1 MEQLPSTAIAA
12 MAAMRRRVP
21 AQRPPFEC
29 IALLLQGGGAL
40 GSYQAGVYAALAEAE
55 LQPDWVAGISIGAI
69 NGALIAGN
77 APERRVEQLR
87 TFWEHVTAAPFGLDA
102 WLAPRSETSD
112 TMRGWMNQTNA
123 ALSLVGGAPGFFTP
137 RLMAPWFVQPGGAG
151 ATSYYETAKLHSTLE
166 RLVDFDRINS
176 GSVRFTVGAVNV
188 RSGNLVCFD
197 TATHRIGPEH
207 VMASG
212 ALPPGFPAVEI
223 EGEHYWDGGLVSNTP
238 LEWVVENVPRQ
249 DTLAFQV
256 DLWSARG
263 DFPRHMAEVETRQ
276 KEVIYSSRTRASTS
290 SFKRMQRMRHA
301 AAKLSADMPEHIRN
315 SPEMEVLQPMIEHKA
330 YNIIQLIYRA
340 KTYEGPSKDYEFS
353 RRSMEEHWRA
363 GYHDALRTLRHPE
376 VLTRSKTPDGV
387 FTFDLHTDGRE

>member
-1 MEQLPSTAIAA
+1 MKQLSPSAIVA
-12 MAAMRRRVP
+12 MATKQRRVP
-21 AQRPPFEC
+21 ARPPFEC

-77 APERRVEQLR
+77 APERRIDQLR
-87 TFWEHVTAAPFGLDA
+87 KFWEQITAAPHGLDG
-102 WLAPRSETSD
+102 WLARLPAGSD
-112 TMRGWMNQTNA
+112 VMRGWMNQSSA
-123 ALSLVGGAPGFFTP
+123 AMALFGGAPGFFTP
-137 RLMAPWFVQPGGAG
+137 RLMAPWSVPAGGTG
-151 ATSYYETAKLHSTLE
+151 AISYYETAQLRSTLE

-197 TATHRIGPEH
+197 TDTHRIGPEH

-212 ALPPGFPAVEI
+212 ALPPGFPPVEI

-263 DFPRHMAEVETRQ
+263 DFPRDMAEVETRR
-276 KEVIYSSRTRASTS
+276 KEIIYSSRTRASTS
-290 SFKRMQRMRHA
+290 SFKRMQRMRSA
-301 AAKLSADMPEHIRN
+301 AAKLGADMPEHVRN
-315 SPEMEVLQPMIEHKA
+315 SPEMEVLRPMLEHKA

-340 KTYEGPSKDYEFS
+340 KTYEGHSKDYEFS

-363 GYHDALRTLRHPE
+363 GYHDAVRTLRHPE
-376 VLTRSKTPDGV
+376 VVTRSKTPDGV
-387 FTFDLHTDGRE
+387 FTFDLHIDGRE

>member
-1 MEQLPSTAIAA
+1 MKQLPRAAIAA
-12 MAAMRRRVP
+12 MAAKRRRVS
-21 AQRPPFEC
+21 ARPPFDC

-40 GSYQAGVYAALAEAE
+40 GSYQAGVYEALAQAD
-55 LQPDWVAGISIGAI
+55 LRPDWVSGISIGAI

-87 TFWEHVTAAPFGLDA
+87 KFWQQITAAPHGLDA
-102 WLAPRSETSD
+102 WLAPLSAASD
-112 TMRGWMNQTNA
+112 VTRGWANQANA
-123 ALSLVGGAPGFFTP
+123 ARALVCGAPGFFAP
-137 RLMAPWFVQPGGAG
+137 RLMAPWFVPNGSAG
-151 ATSYYETAKLHSTLE
+151 ATSYYDTANLRSTLE
-166 RLVDFDRINS
+166 TLIDFDRINS

-197 TATHRIGPEH
+197 TETHQIGPEH

-212 ALPPGFPAVEI
+212 ALPPGFPPVEI

-238 LEWVVENVPRQ
+238 LEWVVDNVPRQ

-263 DFPRHMAEVETRQ
+263 DFPRDMAEVETRR
-276 KEVIYSSRTRASTS
+276 KEIIYSSRTRASTS
-290 SFKRMQRMRHA
+290 GFKRMQRMRYA
-301 AAKLSADMPEHIRN
+301 AAKLSADMPEHVRK

-340 KTYEGPSKDYEFS
+340 KTYEGDSKDYEFS

-363 GYHDALRTLRHPE
+363 GYHDAVRTLRHPE
-376 VLTRSKTPDGV
+376 VLSRPKTRDGV
-387 FTFDLHTDGRE
+387 FTFDLHIDGRE

>member
-1 MEQLPSTAIAA
+1 MEQLHSAALAA
-12 MAAMRRRVP
+12 MAATRRRVP
-21 AQRPPFEC
+21 QRPPFEC

-55 LQPDWVAGISIGAI
+55 LHPDWVAGISIGAI

-87 TFWEHVTAAPFGLDA
+87 TFWEQITAAPFGLDA
-102 WLAPRSETSD
+102 WLGPISESSDTTRGWINQTSAATALLGGASGFFAPR
-112 TMRGWMNQTNA
+112 
-123 ALSLVGGAPGFFTP
+123 LV
-137 RLMAPWFVQPGGAG
+137 APWLAPAGGAG
-151 ATSYYETAKLHSTLE
+151 ATSYYETAKLRSTLE
-166 RLVDFDRINS
+166 RLVDFDRINE

-197 TATHRIGPEH
+197 TETHRIGPEH

-212 ALPPGFPAVEI
+212 ALPPGFPAIEI

-238 LEWVVENVPRQ
+238 LEWIVENVPRQ

-263 DFPRHMAEVETRQ
+263 DFPRELAEVETRR
-276 KEVIYSSRTRASTS
+276 KEIIYSSRTRASTT

-301 AAKLSADMPEHIRN
+301 AAKLSADMPEQVRK
-315 SPEMEVLQPMIEHKA
+315 SPEMEA

-340 KTYEGPSKDYEFS
+340 KTYEGHSKDYEFS

-363 GYHDALRTLRHPE
+363 GYHDAVRTLRHPE
-376 VLTRSKTPDGV
+376 VLRRSKTPDGV
-387 FTFDLHTDGRE
+387 FTFDLHSDGRE

>member
-1 MEQLPSTAIAA
+1 MEQIPSTAIAA
-12 MAAMRRRVP
+12 MAAKARRLP
-21 AQRPPFEC
+21 ERPPFEC

-40 GSYQAGVYAALAEAE
+40 GSYQAGVYAALAEAK
-55 LQPDWVAGISIGAI
+55 LLPDWVAGISIGAI

-87 TFWEHVTAAPFGLDA
+87 KFWEQVTAAPLGPDT
-102 WLAPRSETSD
+102 WLAPLSQSSD
-112 TMRGWMNQTNA
+112 TLRGWLNQTNA
-123 ALSLVGGAPGFFTP
+123 ALAMCGGAPGFFTP
-137 RLMAPWFVQPGGAG
+137 RLMAPWFVPAG
-151 ATSYYETAKLHSTLE
+151 SDSATSYYETAKLRSTLE
-166 RLVDFDRINS
+166 RLIDFDLINS

-197 TATHRIGPEH
+197 TKTHRIGPEH

-212 ALPPGFPAVEI
+212 ALPPGFPAIEI

-238 LEWVVENVPRQ
+238 LEWVVDNVPRQ
-249 DTLAFQV
+249 DTLTFQV

-263 DFPRHMAEVETRQ
+263 DFPRDMAEVETRR
-276 KEVIYSSRTRASTS
+276 KEIIYSSRTRASTS

-301 AAKLSADMPEHIRN
+301 AARLSADMPEQVRK
-315 SPEMEVLQPMIEHKA
+315 SAEMEVLQPMIEHKA

-340 KTYEGPSKDYEFS
+340 KTYEGHSKDYEFS

-363 GYHDALRTLRHPE
+363 GYHDAVRTLRHPE
-376 VLTRSKTPDGV
+376 VLTRSNTPDGV

>member
-1 MEQLPSTAIAA
+1 MEQLPSAAIAA
-12 MAAMRRRVP
+12 MAAKARRVP
-21 AQRPPFEC
+21 ERPPFEC

-87 TFWEHVTAAPFGLDA
+87 TFWEQITAAPFGLDA
-102 WLAPRSETSD
+102 WLAPLSETSD
-112 TMRGWMNQTNA
+112 IIRGWINQTSA
-123 ALSLVGGAPGFFTP
+123 AMALFGGTPGFFTP
-137 RLMAPWFVQPGGAG
+137 RLMVPCFAPAGGGG
-151 ATSYYETAKLHSTLE
+151 ATSYYETAKLRSTLE

-176 GSVRFTVGAVNV
+176 GSARFTVGAVNV

-197 TATHRIGPEH
+197 TKTHRIGPEH

-238 LEWVVENVPRQ
+238 LEWIVENVPRQ

-256 DLWSARG
+256 DLWSARAAISLEIW
-263 DFPRHMAEVETRQ
+263 PKSRH
-276 KEVIYSSRTRASTS
+276 
-290 SFKRMQRMRHA
+290 
-301 AAKLSADMPEHIRN
+301 
-315 SPEMEVLQPMIEHKA
+315 
-330 YNIIQLIYRA
+330 
-340 KTYEGPSKDYEFS
+340 
-353 RRSMEEHWRA
+353 
-363 GYHDALRTLRHPE
+363 
-376 VLTRSKTPDGV
+376 
-387 FTFDLHTDGRE
+387 DGRKSSIRAEPAPARAASSACKGCAMRRPR

>member
-1 MEQLPSTAIAA
+1 MEQLACSAVGAAPSKP
-12 MAAMRRRVP
+12 RRV
-21 AQRPPFEC
+21 QKRPPFDR

-40 GSYQAGVYAALAEAE
+40 GSYQAGVYAALAEAG

-87 TFWEHVTAAPFGLDA
+87 TFWEQVTAAPFGLDA
-102 WLAPRSETSD
+102 WFVPFAEASD
-112 TMRGWMNQTNA
+112 LIRGWINQTSA
-123 ALSLVGGAPGFFTP
+123 ATALACGASGFFTP
-137 RLMAPWFVQPGGAG
+137 RQMAPWLVPVGGAG
-151 ATSYYETAKLHSTLE
+151 ATSYYETSKLRSTLE
-166 RLVDFDRINS
+166 RLVDFDRINES
-176 GSVRFTVGAVNV
+176 PVRFTVGAVNV

-197 TATHRIGPEH
+197 TETHRIGPEH

-238 LEWVVENVPRQ
+238 LEWVVESVPRQ

-263 DFPRHMAEVETRQ
+263 DFPRHIAEVETRR
-276 KEVIYSSRTRASTS
+276 KEIIYSSRTRASTS
-290 SFKRMQRMRHA
+290 GFKRMQRMRHA
-301 AAKLSADMPEHIRN
+301 ATKLSADMPEHVRS

-340 KTYEGPSKDYEFS
+340 KTYEGHSKDYEFS

-376 VLTRSKTPDGV
+376 VLRRSKTPDGV
-387 FTFDLHTDGRE
+387 FTFDLHIDGRE

>member
-1 MEQLPSTAIAA
+1 MEQLHSAA
-12 MAAMRRRVP
+12 LATMAATRRRVSE
-21 AQRPPFEC
+21 RPPFEC

-55 LQPDWVAGISIGAI
+55 LCPDWVAGISIGAI

-87 TFWEHVTAAPFGLDA
+87 AFWEQITATPFGLGA
-102 WLAPRSETSD
+102 WLGPLSEASD
-112 TMRGWMNQTNA
+112 VMRGWVNQTSA
-123 ALSLVGGAPGFFTP
+123 AMALLGGAPGFFAP
-137 RLMAPWFVQPGGAG
+137 RVMAPWLTPAGGAG
-151 ATSYYETAKLHSTLE
+151 ATSYYETSKLRSTLE
-166 RLVDFDRINS
+166 RLVDFDRINE

-197 TATHRIGPEH
+197 TETHRIGPEH

-212 ALPPGFPAVEI
+212 ALPPGFPAIEI

-263 DFPRHMAEVETRQ
+263 DFPRDLAEGETRR
-276 KEVIYSSRTRASTS
+276 KEIIYSSRTRASTS
-290 SFKRMQRMRHA
+290 SFKRMQRMRSA
-301 AAKLSADMPEHIRN
+301 AAKLSADMPEHVRN

-340 KTYEGPSKDYEFS
+340 KTYEGHSKDYEFS

-363 GYHDALRTLRHPE
+363 GYHDAVRTLRHPE
-376 VLTRSKTPDGV
+376 VLRRSKTPDGV
-387 FTFDLHTDGRE
+387 FTFDLHIDGRE